1 MSDKP
6 VLTNSRRERIDIEEL
21 IRRCRSEP
29 NRILADD
36 EVGLVI
42 YVGDLD
48 VLAVTGLGHPETGE
62 APAHPEGQWVEKVK
76 EFSVVRFGSS
86 IRRQIGSVVRT
97 LSGDSVFHVR
107 DRSGIRKVK
116 AADLKPGMVLRTGEK
131 VYW

>member
-6 VLTNSRRERIDIEEL
+6 VLIDNRGNQIDVDDLTE
-21 IRRCRSEP
+21 RCRREP

-48 VLAVTGLGHPETGE
+48 VFAVSGLGHPATGQ
-62 APAHPEGQWVEKVK
+62 APPHPDGRWVQKVK
-76 EFSVVRFGSS
+76 ELSVVRFGSS
-86 IRRQIGSVVRT
+86 VRRQIGSVVRT
-97 LSGDSVFHVR
+97 VPADGVFHIR
-107 DRSGIRKVK
+107 DGNGTRKVK

-131 VYW
+131 IYW